1 MRSATLLRSVA
12 LLCIVGAS
20 SSVVVGGKHA
30 RRHYAHSHRHHT
42 HATTEHDA
50 DNTEEREG
58 RHYTHAPLRGLPTHT
73 VGIYA
78 DSCLERSDPMAHT
91 LTQTGDT
98 QG

>member
-12 LLCIVGAS
+12 LLCVA
-20 SSVVVGGKHA
+20 SSVVVWGKHA
-30 RRHYAHSHRHHT
+30 HRHYAHHRHHA
-42 HATTEHDA
+42 HAITEHDA

-91 LTQTGDT
+91 LTQTVDT